1 MVVARCVGF
10 CVVGCGVLIGVGGE
24 EGEERR
30 ERGWVEGKMCVQYP
44 SQGVGSEGEGGMCW

>member
-24 EGEERR
+24 ERRGEER
-30 ERGWVEGKMCVQYP
+30 ERGWVGGKMCVQYP
-44 SQGVGSEGEGGMCW
+44 SQGVGSEGKY